1 MKKTFLLFSAVLA
14 FGFQGLHAQ
23 FTCGTATAVTP
34 GTYTAP
40 VITGTGATELDANGA
55 VWYSFTPS
63 SVGNL
68 TISSCGGGADTRLWI
83 RSGTCGALTAV
94 ANNDDSPGCISSGTD
109 EYASRV
115 QNLVLQSGVTYYFE
129 WDDRWG
135 TPTPQPAFSW
145 SFTFTAIPNN
155 GDAGIT
161 TRIGEYARMPITQ
174 LSSVPLTARIQN
186 NSVTPL
192 TNVVVTAE
200 VFTTSNLTTPVAT
213 FSSAPISLGSTA
225 VQTVSIGT
233 WTPPANVADYVINFT
248 KTQTE
253 ADAVTSNNTGSQTF
267 TVDFNY
273 YGRDN
278 GVLAGALGAQTG
290 GNIRMGSQFT
300 VINND
305 QITGVQYYINTT
317 NAAQQY
323 NIQIYQVTGGVMGA
337 TPLYTSPT
345 QTTTGIAGFNTL
357 NFTPLAV
364 TPGEYA
370 VILHHTSTANVN
382 IGLGYSNNIFTAG
395 KQWLKITTGA
405 WQNADAQG
413 FNIAFMIRPK
423 FGVDAANDVRFVS
436 NSQTG
441 EYSAIHAIQ
450 APTGTPL
457 TFGAV
462 GRNGGTA
469 SATNVV
475 LTVNVR
481 NSANTVVYTA
491 ASAPQTLAT
500 LTNGTFTVPSFLVT
514 ATGEYTIEYA
524 FSADGTD
531 EIPNNNSGTTTFERS
546 LDFMS
551 RAVGITGSLGVG
563 PNTPA
568 GVYDGAVLGQTYT
581 LTQADELKSVRFVLN
596 APPANVPVRV
606 DIYNTTAGVPTGTP
620 IASTTVYTTTTAD
633 NTNGVELNLP
643 ISGGTLN
650 LAAGTYYF
658 GVIEQEGNITLA
670 TSTKNFTTGKTF
682 LKWDANAAGAWVTNE
697 SFNFNVVYV
706 LDPVFNVCLPVATT
720 FDVTNANCSAADGSA
735 EVTATGGTGGF
746 TYLWDNGQNTA
757 VLSNVA
763 SGVYEVTITDALGC
777 ETVAEV
783 TIQDQSTLTATAAV
797 TNVTCANGNNGSI
810 TVTPASGQTPYTYT
824 WAGSPN
830 TTPTLVNLTAGTY
843 TATVTDGNGC
853 TFIISQ
859 TVTQPT
865 AVSATAA
872 VTNVVC
878 AGGATGSI
886 TLTPAGGNGPY
897 TYAWTGSTNTT
908 ATLSG
913 LVAGSYAAT
922 VTDNNGCTV
931 NISQTVTETGTPL
944 TVTAVVNN
952 PTGFVN
958 ITPAGGTAPYTYLW
972 SNGVTTQD
980 LFGVSSGTYTVTI
993 TDANGCET
1001 TGSFTV
1007 ANTISINEAEAFGE
1021 LKIFPNPSNGNFN
1034 VSIQIAESKNVRVEL
1049 INVVG
1054 KTLMTQ
1060 TADNITSHVFN
1071 FDVAGYA
1078 AGIYTVRITANGQST
1093 TKVIIIQ

>member
-1 MKKTFLLFSAVLA
+1 MKKTILLFSAVLA
-14 FGFQGLHAQ
+14 FGLQGLHAQ

-40 VITGTGATELDANGA
+40 VITGTGATEPDAVGA

-83 RSGTCGALTAV
+83 RSGTCGALTEV
-94 ANNDDSPGCISSGTD
+94 ATNDDTPGCFSTGTNAW
-109 EYASRV
+109 ASKV
-115 QNLVLQSGVTYYFE
+115 ENLPLQAGVTYYFE
-129 WDDRWG
+129 WDDVWG
-135 TPTPQPAFSW
+135 DPTPLPAFGW

-161 TRIGEYARMPITQ
+161 TRIGEYTRMPITQ

-192 TNVVVTAE
+192 TNVVVTAQ
-200 VFTTSNLTTPVAT
+200 VFATTNLSTPVAT
-213 FSSAPISLGSTA
+213 FSSTPISLASTA
-225 VQTVSIGT
+225 NQTVSIGT

-253 ADAVTSNNTGSQTF
+253 ADAVTSNNTSSQNF

-278 GVLAGALGAQTG
+278 GVLAGALGVNTG

-323 NIQIYQVTGGVMGA
+323 NIQIYQVTGGVIGA
-337 TPLYTSPT
+337 TPLFTSAT
-345 QTTTGIAGFNTL
+345 QTTTGVAGFNTL
-357 NFTPLAV
+357 NFAPLAV

-405 WQNADAQG
+405 WQNAEAQG
-413 FNIAFMIRPK
+413 FNLAFMIRPK
-423 FGVDAANDVRFVS
+423 FGADAANDVRFVS
-436 NSQTG
+436 NSNAN
-441 EYSAIHAIQ
+441 EYSAVHALQ

-457 TFGAV
+457 TFQAI
-462 GRNGGTA
+462 GRNAGTA

-491 ASAPQTLAT
+491 ASAPQTLAS
-500 LTNGTFTVPSFLVT
+500 LTNGTFTVPSFTVT

-524 FSADGTD
+524 FTADGTD

-551 RAVGITGSLGVG
+551 RAIGITGSLGVG

-606 DIYNTTAGVPTGTP
+606 DIYNTTAGAPTGTP
-620 IASTTVYTTTTAD
+620 IASTTVYTTTAAD
-633 NTNGVELNLP
+633 LANGVELNLP
-643 ISGGTLN
+643 ISGGNLN

-670 TSTKNFTTGKTF
+670 TSTSNFTAGKTF
-682 LKWDANAAGAWVTNE
+682 LKWDANAAGAWVNNE

-757 VLSNVA
+757 VLSNVT

-783 TIQDQSTLTATAAV
+783 TIQDQSTLTATAVA
-797 TNVTCANGNNGSI
+797 TNVLCANGNTGSV
-810 TVTPASGQTPYTYT
+810 TVTPANGETPYTYT
-824 WAGSPN
+824 WAGSTN
-830 TTPTLVNLTAGTY
+830 TTATLSNLAAGTY
-843 TATVTDGNGC
+843 TATVTDDNGC
-853 TFIISQ
+853 TFIVTQ
-859 TVTQPT
+859 TVTQPA
-865 AVSATAA
+865 AVIGTAA
-872 VTNVVC
+872 VTNVSC
-878 AGGATGSI
+878 AGASTGSI
-886 TLTPAGGNGPY
+886 TITPSGGVGPY

-913 LVAGSYAAT
+913 VPAGSYA
-922 VTDNNGCTV
+922 VTITDANNCSANV
-931 NISQTVTETGTPL
+931 SQTVTETGTPI
-944 TVTAVVNN
+944 TITGVVNN
-952 PTGFVN
+952 PNGFVN
-958 ITPAGGTAPYTYLW
+958 ITPNGGTPPYTYAW
-972 SNGVTTQD
+972 SNGATTQD
-980 LFGVSSGTYTVTI
+980 IFGASSGTYTVVV
-993 TDANGCET
+993 TDANDCNSTET
-1001 TGSFTV
+1001 FTV
-1007 ANTISINEAEAFGE
+1007 SNTIGINEVEAFGE

-1034 VSIQIAESKNVRVEL
+1034 VSIQAPESKNVRVEL

-1054 KTLMTQ
+1054 KTLMTK
-1060 TADNITSHVFN
+1060 TADNITSHIFN
-1071 FDVAGYA
+1071 FDVVGYA
-1078 AGIYTVRITANGQST
+1078 AGVYTVRITANGQSI